1 MLDFETEWW
10 WKCNKGEGVKQS
22 VGDPLL
28 DIRADNLVLH
38 SSLLKVPLNYVLT
51 IIIRKQNSVRTSLVL
66 ISTV

>member
-10 WKCNKGEGVKQS
+10 WKCNKVEGVKQS

-51 IIIRKQNSVRTSLVL
+51 IIISRIQ
-66 ISTV
+66 